1 MSTPPLIPP
10 QGQYE
15 APAMLYDKVV
25 TELDIVSDN
34 TEQTIYTKSI
44 GARDL
49 GLGGILR
56 LTIVG
61 DYFNNS
67 GGTRTL
73 HVKVKFGS
81 TTLYDDT
88 TISIAAAAERY
99 PVFWQIY
106 LLNRGDAAS
115 QWLGGLLMIGNRPA
129 TTGIG
134 ELATDEIAAN
144 APIGGT
150 ATEDTTSAKTFSV
163 TVTHSASNAS
173 LSFRREVAILE
184 MM

>member
-1 MSTPPLIPP
+1 MGIA
-10 QGQYE
+10 GM
-15 APAMLYDKVV
+15 APSGIYHSPNLLLDKLV

-34 TEQTIYTKSI
+34 TEQTIYSKSI
-44 GARDL
+44 GASTL
-49 GLGGILR
+49 MLGGVLR
-56 LTIVG
+56 LTILG
-61 DYFNNS
+61 DYLNNS

-73 HVKVKFGS
+73 QVKVKFGS

-88 TISIAAAAERY
+88 TISIAVAAERY
-99 PVFWQIY
+99 PIFWQIF
-106 LLNRGDAAS
+106 LANRGSDSS
-115 QWLGGLLMIGNRPA
+115 QWCGGLLMIGNRPA

-134 ELATDEIAAN
+134 ELATDEVAAN

-150 ATEDTTSAKTFSV
+150 ATEVTTSAKTFSV